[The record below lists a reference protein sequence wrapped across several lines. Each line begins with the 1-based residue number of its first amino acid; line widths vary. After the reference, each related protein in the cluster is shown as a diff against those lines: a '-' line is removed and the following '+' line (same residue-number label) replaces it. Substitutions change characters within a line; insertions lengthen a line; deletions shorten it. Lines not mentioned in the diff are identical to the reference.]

1 MEKKFASKLF
11 ISLFILII
19 LNLSVFADTTYKV
32 EKGDTLYSISRKYQ
46 ITVAE
51 LRAANNLSENDIIKI
66 GQKLIIPTADI
77 STAAALVS
85 DNTKKESAEKTPAE
99 KAAAQKEEAQSKAL
113 ENATTV
119 YVVQKGDTLYAIA
132 RKCGLSVAE
141 LVSLN
146 NMDTSTVIKVGQKL
160 KIKATQTLAQNTSGS
175 NTNTSGSS
183 NTSNTSSKSDKT
195 SSAEKTPT
203 KTEVAKDEKT
213 PDTRTYG
220 ITITSDSSTIWPVKS
235 PKVTT
240 VKGKAS
246 GVQLSAQKNE
256 SVTCIREGT
265 VMYVGVYR
273 GFGQVVFVQSKTGII
288 YAYAGLGSVSVRKSE
303 YLNFGAEIGTA
314 GIDPISKNPQ
324 ITFIVFQN
332 GQPIDPAKAPR
343 N

>member
-1 MEKKFASKLF
+1 MEKKFARKVF
-11 ISLFILII
+11 ISLFVLII
-19 LNLSVFADTTYKV
+19 LNLSLFADTSYKV

-66 GQKLIIPTADI
+66 GQKLIIPSADI
-77 STAAALVS
+77 STAAALLS
-85 DNTKKESAEKTPAE
+85 DNTKKESGEKTPAD
-99 KAAAQKEEAQSKAL
+99 KAAAEKEKTQSKAL
-113 ENATTV
+113 ENATSV

-132 RKCGLSVAE
+132 RKCGLTVGE

-146 NMDTSTVIKVGQKL
+146 DIDTSAVIKVGQKL
-160 KIKATQTLAQNTSGS
+160 KIKATQTLAQATPSDKSGSTSGS
-175 NTNTSGSS
+175 NKSP
-183 NTSNTSSKSDKT
+183 SDKNASS
-195 SSAEKTPT
+195 SSADKTPAKTQET
-203 KTEVAKDEKT
+203 KEDKT

-220 ITITSDSSTIWPVKS
+220 ITITSDSSTIWPVKN

-256 SVTCIREGT
+256 AVTCIREGT
-265 VMYVGVYR
+265 VMYVGLYR

-303 YLNFGAEIGTA
+303 YLNFGTEIGTA